1 MRCTMRHFDPAEP
14 FAVFLRK
21 RRGRSVSPDARH
33 FDNINVEAGSTVDG
47 IAAQAANQSA
57 AHAIQHLNWIGGQSR
72 WVFDIQI
79 GLGTIL
85 QFSDPRREKWEL
97 PDTRLTHE
105 LLAATYSALGRAIQ
119 WGTSETALG
128 KMEIEHLTEGM
139 LAAARLVEAIDK
151 EEFTDRHNDD
161 RSRVKILI
169 HRARVAEH
177 YQDIER
183 RRRDRERGTIEHM
196 LGKAAEEADI
206 FG

>member
-1 MRCTMRHFDPAEP
+1 M
-14 FAVFLRK
+14 
-21 RRGRSVSPDARH
+21 
-33 FDNINVEAGSTVDG
+33 DG

-57 AHAIQHLNWIGGQSR
+57 AHAIQHLKWIGGQSR
-72 WVFDIQI
+72 WVYDVQI

-105 LLAATYSALGRAIQ
+105 LLAAVYSALGRAIQ

-151 EEFTDRHNDD
+151 EKFADRHNDD

-183 RRRDRERGTIEHM
+183 RRRDRERGTIDQI
-196 LGKAAEEADI
+196 LGKAAEEAET